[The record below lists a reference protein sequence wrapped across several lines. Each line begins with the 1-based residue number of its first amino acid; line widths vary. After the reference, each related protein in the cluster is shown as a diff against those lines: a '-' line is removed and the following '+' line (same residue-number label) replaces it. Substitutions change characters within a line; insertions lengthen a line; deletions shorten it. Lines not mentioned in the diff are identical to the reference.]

1 MLGAQVE
8 ITFFFGP
15 VLLQTAQCPRLGKMM
30 HKYQDRRMHRPLEMV
45 GKKIPIHDTEWKPG
59 ILDKGFILF
68 LLFSKGQKLLG
79 GLRQSLP
86 HSLDLPTPGEQY
98 MYICT
103 HTHID
108 AHVSIYLY

>member
-1 MLGAQVE
+1 
-8 ITFFFGP
+8 
-15 VLLQTAQCPRLGKMM
+15 M
-30 HKYQDRRMHRPLEMV
+30 HQASWHLAAKAPKPACWDL
-45 GKKIPIHDTEWKPG
+45 KPG

-68 LLFSKGQKLLG
+68 LLFPKGQKLLG
-79 GLRQSLP
+79 GLWQFLP

-103 HTHID
+103 HTDID